1 MKATPVALLGMSTT
15 PTLSPLLQSSWAQTA
30 PLTGLDKSL
39 ANLLQ
44 SKQPSDDPRHVWLAA
59 LTSHQWGR
67 GHACLDL
74 TALPSEAAA
83 LLGWSDEQVALLPTD
98 LHNAAATLPWTQG
111 EASPLVLVQGADKE
125 QENNPADNAHGDRL
139 YLRRAWAAE
148 QAIRQHITQRLA
160 IPCDVPADLQQRLD
174 ALFRPIS
181 TANTVT
187 GAEPDMQRLACEVA
201 AQNRITLITG
211 GPGTGKTTT
220 VVKLLALLVGT
231 AQSDLQIHLAA
242 PTGKAAARLTES
254 IRNALRKMPAELQA
268 RIPTQAQT
276 LHRLLQT
283 NSRANPANA
292 LATDV
297 VVVDEASMIDLEM
310 MARLLQAV
318 PPSARLILL
327 GDKDQLASVEAGAVM
342 SQLCTGALLR
352 AQTVTL
358 THSHRF
364 DAQSGIGQW
373 AQAVNHTSANNTPAL
388 KALWKTAP
396 DWLATLPL
404 QQRLDGDMPE
414 PDVTRL
420 QLSSASD
427 PQLAVGLRHGW
438 RHWLALLDAHRP
450 SKTRAAAPCRD
461 EQALALLNAFT
472 EFCVLCAVREGPLG
486 VTQLNP
492 HIERALGLGDNIWY
506 AGRPVMV
513 TRNDYALNL
522 MNGDIG
528 LCLPDAN
535 GVLRVAFPAS
545 AEPSNPPKTQPSPV
559 RWVMPSRL
567 ESVETVFAMTVH
579 KSQGSEFTH
588 VLLALPAQES
598 PVLTRE
604 LVYTGLTRA
613 RERLT
618 LWAPNVGLLWNA
630 CARRVMRAGGL
641 DHPDSTGRSAP

>member
-1 MKATPVALLGMSTT
+1 MVACAASYCMSTT
-15 PTLSPLLQSSWAQTA
+15 PTLSPLLQSSWALTA

-44 SKQPSDDPRHVWLAA
+44 SKHPSDDPRHIWLAA

-74 TALPSEAAA
+74 ASLSCEAAA
-83 LLGWSDEQVALLPTD
+83 LLGWSDEQVALLPAD
-98 LHNAAATLPWTQG
+98 LSQAAATLPWTQG
-111 EASPLVLVQGADKE
+111 EASPLVLVEDTDKGQDNKQGDSA
-125 QENNPADNAHGDRL
+125 QRVRL

-160 IPCDVPADLQQRLD
+160 LPCDVPADLQQRLD
-174 ALFRPIS
+174 ALFPPSRATDAP
-181 TANTVT
+181 TEAQ
-187 GAEPDMQRLACEVA
+187 PDMQRLACEVA

-231 AQSDLQIHLAA
+231 ASRDLHIHLAA

-254 IRNALRKMPAELQA
+254 IGKALIRMPADVQA

-283 NSRANPANA
+283 HSRANPTHQ

-318 PPSARLILL
+318 PPTARLILL

-373 AQAVNHTSANNTPAL
+373 AQAVNHALVNNTPAL
-388 KALWKTAP
+388 KALWKAAP
-396 DWLATLPL
+396 DWLASLPL
-404 QQRLDGDMPE
+404 QQRLDGDTPE

-438 RHWLALLDAHRP
+438 HTWLTLLEAHRP
-450 SKTRAAAPCRD
+450 SKTRLAAPCSD
-461 EQALALLNAFT
+461 AQAWELLNAFT

-486 VTQLNP
+486 VTQLNSQV
-492 HIERALGLGDNIWY
+492 ERALGLGDSAWY
-506 AGRPVMV
+506 AGRPLMV

-528 LCLPDAN
+528 LCLPDAH
-535 GVLRVAFPAS
+535 GVLRVAFAAS
-545 AEPSNPPKTQPSPV
+545 ADPSEAPKAQPSPV

-579 KSQGSEFTH
+579 KSQGSEFRH

-618 LWAPNVGLLWNA
+618 LWAPNVGILWNA
-630 CARRVMRAGGL
+630 CARRVMRSGGL
-641 DHPDSTGRSAP
+641 DHPDSRGRSAP

>member
-1 MKATPVALLGMSTT
+1 MTQAAAATLL
-15 PTLSPLLQSSWAQTA
+15 PLLHASWAQST

-39 ANLLQ
+39 ANLLN
-44 SKQPSDDPRHVWLAA
+44 SKQPSDDPRHLWLAT

-74 TALPSEAAA
+74 ATLQTQAAELLGWTDEQTSALPS
-83 LLGWSDEQVALLPTD
+83 Q
-98 LHNAAATLPWTQG
+98 LHEAAATLPWTQG
-111 EASPLVLVQGADKE
+111 DASPLVLTEDTQGA
-125 QENNPADNAHGDRL
+125 RL
-139 YLRRAWAAE
+139 YLRRAWTAE
-148 QAIRQHITQRLA
+148 QNIRRNIAQRLA
-160 IPCDVPADLQQRLD
+160 LPCEVPADLQQRLD
-174 ALFRPIS
+174 ELFTPTRDD
-181 TANTVT
+181 
-187 GAEPDMQRLACEVA
+187 EPDMQRLACEVA

-220 VVKLLALLVGT
+220 VVKLLSLLVRT
-231 AQSDLQIHLAA
+231 SPRELQIHLAA

-254 IRNALRKMPAELQA
+254 ISNALTKMPADK
-268 RIPTQAQT
+268 RPHMPSQAQT

-283 NSRANPANA
+283 NSRANQVHQ

-318 PPSARLILL
+318 PPTARLILL

-342 SQLCTGALLR
+342 SQLCTGSLLK

-358 THSHRF
+358 IHSHRF
-364 DAQSGIGQW
+364 DAKSGIGQW
-373 AQAVNHTSANNTPAL
+373 ARAVNADAADNTHAL
-388 KALWKTAP
+388 KALWKDAP

-404 QQRLDGDMPE
+404 QQSVLLDEGGDEAE

-420 QLSSASD
+420 QLASASD
-427 PQLAVGLRHGW
+427 PKLAVGLRYGW
-438 RHWLALLDAHRP
+438 RNWLALLDAHRP
-450 SKTRAAAPCRD
+450 SKTAQAAACND
-461 EQALALLNAFT
+461 AQAVALLNAFT

-486 VTQLNP
+486 VTQLNTQVE
-492 HIERALGLGDNIWY
+492 HALGLGQSAWY

-513 TRNDYALNL
+513 TRNDYALDL

-528 LCLPDAN
+528 LCLPGPD
-535 GVLRVAFPAS
+535 GVLRVAFPAVDGG
-545 AEPSNPPKTQPSPV
+545 V

-567 ESVETVFAMTVH
+567 DSVETVFAMTVH
-579 KSQGSEFTH
+579 KSQGSEFAH
-588 VLLALPAQES
+588 VLLVIPAQES

-613 RERLT
+613 KKRLT
-618 LWAPNVGLLWNA
+618 LWAPQLGVLWNG
-630 CARRVMRAGGL
+630 CARRVLRSGGL
-641 DHPDSTGRSAP
+641 GD

>member
-1 MKATPVALLGMSTT
+1 MSNT
-15 PTLSPLLQSSWAQTA
+15 PTLSHLLQSSWALST
-30 PLTGLDKSL
+30 PLTGLDKAL
-39 ANLLQ
+39 ANLLH
-44 SKQPSDDPRHVWLAA
+44 SKQASEDPRHLWLAA

-67 GHACLDL
+67 GHACLNLD
-74 TALPSEAAA
+74 ALPTDAAA
-83 LLGWSDEQVALLPTD
+83 LLGWSAEQVALLPPD
-98 LHNAAATLPWTQG
+98 LQHAADTLPWVQG
-111 EASPLVLVQGADKE
+111 EASPLVLVKDTDTPPDRGQNGRAQGA
-125 QENNPADNAHGDRL
+125 RL

-148 QAIRQHITQRLA
+148 QTIRQRITQRLA
-160 IPCDVPADLQQRLD
+160 LACDVPGDLQPRLD
-174 ALFRPIS
+174 ALFPQ
-181 TANTVT
+181 ANIPTD
-187 GAEPDMQRLACEVA
+187 AKPDMQRLACEVA

-231 AQSDLQIHLAA
+231 ASRDLRIHLAA

-254 IRNALRKMPAELQA
+254 IRHALAHMPADVKA

-276 LHRLLQT
+276 LHRLLL
-283 NSRANPANA
+283 SHSHDNA
-292 LATDV
+292 PPQLATDV

-310 MARLLQAV
+310 MARLLQTV
-318 PPSARLILL
+318 PPNARLILL

-342 SQLCTGALLR
+342 SQLCTGALVR

-364 DAQSGIGQW
+364 GAQSGIGQW
-373 AQAVNHTSANNTPAL
+373 AQAVNHPTANNTAAL
-388 KALWKTAP
+388 KALWKATP

-404 QQRLDGDMPE
+404 QQRLDGDTHA

-420 QLSSASD
+420 QLTSASD

-438 RHWLALLDAHRP
+438 HTWLGLLQAHRP
-450 SKTRAAAPCRD
+450 SQTRAAASCTD
-461 EQALALLNAFT
+461 TEALALLNAFS

-486 VTQLNP
+486 VIQLNR
-492 HIERALGLGDNIWY
+492 HIEGALGLGDSAWY
-506 AGRPVMV
+506 VGRPVMV

-535 GVLRVAFPAS
+535 GVLRVVFATS
-545 AEPSNPPKTQPSPV
+545 VDPSEAPKAPLSPV
-559 RWVMPSRL
+559 RWVLPSRL

-579 KSQGSEFTH
+579 KSQGSEFKH
-588 VLLALPAQES
+588 VLLTLPAQES

-618 LWAPNVGLLWNA
+618 LWAPNEGLLWNA
-630 CARRVMRAGGL
+630 CARRVMRSGGL
-641 DHPDSTGRSAP
+641 DRPDL

>member
-1 MKATPVALLGMSTT
+1 MTTLKDLLKQPWGQAHAT
-15 PTLSPLLQSSWAQTA
+15 
-30 PLTGLDKSL
+30 PLTGLDTAL
-39 ANLLQ
+39 ANLLH
-44 SKQPSDDPRHVWLAA
+44 SKQPSDDPRHLWLAA

-74 TALPSEAAA
+74 ATLQNQAAA
-83 LLGWSDEQVALLPTD
+83 LLGWSDEQVAVLPAD
-98 LHNAAATLPWTQG
+98 LHQAASTLPWTQG
-111 EASPLVLVQGADKE
+111 DASPLVLTEDTQA
-125 QENNPADNAHGDRL
+125 ARL
-139 YLRRAWAAE
+139 YLRRAWTAE
-148 QAIRQHITQRLA
+148 QNIRQNIAQRLA
-160 IPCDVPADLQQRLD
+160 LPCDVPADLQQRLD
-174 ALFRPIS
+174 ALFTP
-181 TANTVT
+181 TTTNN
-187 GAEPDMQRLACEVA
+187 GEPDMQRLACEVA

-220 VVKLLALLVGT
+220 VVKLLSLLVGT
-231 AQSDLQIHLAA
+231 ASRDLQIHLAA

-254 IRNALRKMPAELQA
+254 ISNALTKMPTDVQA

-283 NSRANPANA
+283 NSKATQVHQ

-318 PPSARLILL
+318 PSTARLILL

-342 SQLCTGALLR
+342 SQLCTGTLLQH
-352 AQTVTL
+352 QTVTL
-358 THSHRF
+358 IHSHRF
-364 DAQSGIGQW
+364 DAKSGIGQW
-373 AQAVNHTSANNTPAL
+373 ARTVNADAADNTPAL
-388 KALWKTAP
+388 KALWNAAP

-404 QQRLDGDMPE
+404 QQTIDGDTPE

-420 QLSSASD
+420 QLASASD
-427 PQLAVGLRHGW
+427 PKLAVGLRYGW

-450 SKTRAAAPCRD
+450 SKTAQAVPCSD
-461 EQALALLNAFT
+461 AQAVALLKAFT

-486 VTQLNP
+486 VVQLNAQVE
-492 HIERALGLGDNIWY
+492 HALGLGQSPWY

-513 TRNDYALNL
+513 TRNDYALKL

-528 LCLPDAN
+528 LCLPGPD
-535 GVLRVAFPAS
+535 GVLRVAFPAVDGG
-545 AEPSNPPKTQPSPV
+545 V

-567 ESVETVFAMTVH
+567 DSVDTVFAMTVH

-588 VLLALPAQES
+588 VLLVIPAQES

-613 RERLT
+613 RKRLT
-618 LWAPNVGLLWNA
+618 MWAPQLGVLWNG
-630 CARRVMRAGGL
+630 CARRVLRSGGL
-641 DHPDSTGRSAP
+641 GD

>member
-1 MKATPVALLGMSTT
+1 
-15 PTLSPLLQSSWAQTA
+15 
-30 PLTGLDKSL
+30 LDKSL
-39 ANLLQ
+39 ANLLH
-44 SKQPSDDPRHVWLAA
+44 SKHPSHDPRHLWLAA

-74 TALPSEAAA
+74 AALKTQAAA
-83 LLGWSDEQVALLPTD
+83 MLGWSDEHTAALPAD
-98 LHNAAATLPWTQG
+98 LHQAIDTLPWTLG
-111 EASPLVLVQGADKE
+111 ESSPLVLTEDTQGA
-125 QENNPADNAHGDRL
+125 RL

-148 QAIRQHITQRLA
+148 QYIRQNIAQRLA
-160 IPCDVPADLQQRLD
+160 IPCDTPSDLQPRLD
-174 ALFRPIS
+174 ALFTP
-181 TANTVT
+181 THN
-187 GAEPDMQRLACEVA
+187 AEPDMQRLACEVA

-220 VVKLLALLVGT
+220 VVKLLSLLVG
-231 AQSDLQIHLAA
+231 AASRELQIHLAA

-254 IRNALRKMPAELQA
+254 ISNALTHMPADVQA

-283 NSRANPANA
+283 QRTTSQVHQ

-318 PPSARLILL
+318 PASARLILL

-342 SQLCTGALLR
+342 SQLCTGRLLQ

-358 THSHRF
+358 IHSHRF
-364 DAQSGIGQW
+364 DAKSGIGQW
-373 AQAVNHTSANNTPAL
+373 ARAVNADVSDNTPTL
-388 KALWKTAP
+388 KALWNAAP

-404 QQRLDGDMPE
+404 QQSIEGDAPE

-420 QLSSASD
+420 QLNNACD
-427 PQLAVGLRHGW
+427 PKLAVGLRYGW
-438 RHWLALLDAHRP
+438 RNWLALLEEHRPNRTAPAKPCSDAH
-450 SKTRAAAPCRD
+450 AV
-461 EQALALLNAFT
+461 ALLKAFS

-486 VTQLNP
+486 VVQLNAQVE
-492 HIERALGLGDNIWY
+492 HALGLGPSPWY

-513 TRNDYALNL
+513 TRNDYALEL

-528 LCLPDAN
+528 LCLPDSD
-535 GVLRVAFPAS
+535 GVLRVAFP
-545 AEPSNPPKTQPSPV
+545 TVDGGV

-567 ESVETVFAMTVH
+567 DSVETVFAMTVH
-579 KSQGSEFTH
+579 KSQGSEFAH
-588 VLLALPAQES
+588 VLLVLPAQES

-613 RERLT
+613 KQRLT
-618 LWAPNVGLLWNA
+618 LWAPHLGVLYNA
-630 CARRVMRAGGL
+630 CARRVLRSGGL
-641 DHPDSTGRSAP
+641 GD

>member
-1 MKATPVALLGMSTT
+1 MTTLKDLLKQPWGQAHAT
-15 PTLSPLLQSSWAQTA
+15 
-30 PLTGLDKSL
+30 PLTGLDTAL
-39 ANLLQ
+39 ANLLN
-44 SKQPSDDPRHVWLAA
+44 SKQPSDDPRHLWLAA

-74 TALPSEAAA
+74 ATLQTQAAA
-83 LLGWSDEQVALLPTD
+83 LLGWNDEQTSTLPAD
-98 LHNAAATLPWTQG
+98 LHQAANTLPWTQG
-111 EASPLVLVQGADKE
+111 DASPLVLTEDTQGA
-125 QENNPADNAHGDRL
+125 RL
-139 YLRRAWAAE
+139 YLRRAWTAE
-148 QAIRQHITQRLA
+148 QNIRQNIAQRLA
-160 IPCDVPADLQQRLD
+160 LPCDVPADLQQRLD
-174 ALFRPIS
+174 ALFTP
-181 TANTVT
+181 TNN
-187 GAEPDMQRLACEVA
+187 GEPDMQRLACEVA

-220 VVKLLALLVGT
+220 VVKLLSLLVGT
-231 AQSDLQIHLAA
+231 SSRDLQIHLAA

-254 IRNALRKMPAELQA
+254 ISNALTQMPADVQA

-283 NSRANPANA
+283 NSKATQLHQ

-318 PPSARLILL
+318 PPTARLILL

-342 SQLCTGALLR
+342 SQLCTGSLLQH
-352 AQTVTL
+352 QTVTL
-358 THSHRF
+358 VHSHRF
-364 DAQSGIGQW
+364 DAKSGIGQW
-373 AQAVNHTSANNTPAL
+373 ARTVNADVADNTPAL
-388 KALWKTAP
+388 KALWNAAP

-404 QQRLDGDMPE
+404 QQTIEGDAAE

-420 QLSSASD
+420 QLTSASD
-427 PQLAVGLRHGW
+427 PKLAVGLRYGW
-438 RHWLALLDAHRP
+438 RNWLALLDAHRP
-450 SKTRAAAPCRD
+450 SKTTQTAPCSDAQAAA
-461 EQALALLNAFT
+461 LLKAFT

-486 VTQLNP
+486 VVQLNA
-492 HIERALGLGDNIWY
+492 HVELALGLGQSAWY

-513 TRNDYALNL
+513 TRNDYALEL

-528 LCLPDAN
+528 LCLPGPD
-535 GVLRVAFPAS
+535 GVLRVAFPAVDGG
-545 AEPSNPPKTQPSPV
+545 V

-567 ESVETVFAMTVH
+567 DSVETVFAMTVH

-588 VLLALPAQES
+588 VLLVIPALES

-613 RERLT
+613 RQRLT
-618 LWAPNVGLLWNA
+618 VWAPQLGVLWNG
-630 CARRVMRAGGL
+630 CARRVLRSGGL
-641 DHPDSTGRSAP
+641 GD

>member
-1 MKATPVALLGMSTT
+1 MSTT
-15 PTLSPLLQSSWAQTA
+15 PTLSSLLQSSWAQTA
-30 PLTGLDKSL
+30 PLTGLDQSL
-39 ANLLQ
+39 ANLLH
-44 SKQPSDDPRHVWLAA
+44 SKEPSDDPRHLWLAA

-74 TALPSEAAA
+74 ASLSSEAGA
-83 LLGWSDEQVALLPTD
+83 LLGWSDEQVALLPAD
-98 LHNAAATLPWTQG
+98 LRDAAATLPWAQG
-111 EASPLVLVQGADKE
+111 EASPLVLVQDAD
-125 QENNPADNAHGDRL
+125 QGPDNQQGKSSQGERL

-148 QAIRQHITQRLA
+148 QAIRQRISHRLA
-160 IPCDVPADLQQRLD
+160 APCDVPADLQPRLD
-174 ALFRPIS
+174 VLFPP
-181 TANTVT
+181 TNTNNT
-187 GAEPDMQRLACEVA
+187 DTTIAPSGAEPDLQRLACEVA

-231 AQSDLQIHLAA
+231 SPRDLHIHLAA

-254 IRNALRKMPAELQA
+254 IRNALTKMPADLQA

-283 NSRANPANA
+283 HSRANPTHQ

-318 PPSARLILL
+318 PPTARLILL

-364 DAQSGIGQW
+364 DAHSGIGQW
-373 AQAVNHTSANNTPAL
+373 AQAVNHASANHTPAL
-388 KALWKTAP
+388 KALWKAAP
-396 DWLATLPL
+396 DWLASLPL
-404 QQRLDGDMPE
+404 QQRLDGDTPE

-438 RHWLALLDAHRP
+438 HTWLTLLEAHRP
-450 SKTRAAAPCRD
+450 SKTRSAAPCSD
-461 EQALALLNAFT
+461 AQALDLLNAFT
-472 EFCVLCAVREGPLG
+472 EFCVLCAVREGPQG

-492 HIERALGLGDNIWY
+492 QIERALGLGDSAWY

-528 LCLPDAN
+528 LCLPDTN
-535 GVLRVAFPAS
+535 GVLRVAFAAS
-545 AEPSNPPKTQPSPV
+545 ADPSAPAKAQTSPV

-579 KSQGSEFTH
+579 KSQGSEFKH
-588 VLLALPAQES
+588 VLLALPAQDS

-613 RERLT
+613 RKRLT
-618 LWAPNVGLLWNA
+618 LWAPNVGILWNA
-630 CARRVMRAGGL
+630 CARRVMRSGGL
-641 DHPDSTGRSAP
+641 DHPDRRGRSAS

>member
-1 MKATPVALLGMSTT
+1 MPTPN
-15 PTLSPLLQSSWAQTA
+15 PLSPLLQSAWAQAT

-39 ANLLQ
+39 ANLLH
-44 SKQPSDDPRHVWLAA
+44 SKQPSDDPRHIWLTA

-74 TALPSEAAA
+74 ATLQIQAAGLLGWNNEQAAA
-83 LLGWSDEQVALLPTD
+83 LPAN
-98 LHNAAATLPWTQG
+98 LHDAAVTLPWTQG
-111 EASPLVLVQGADKE
+111 DASPLVLIEDE
-125 QENNPADNAHGDRL
+125 TPNEGDGSKSARL
-139 YLRRAWAAE
+139 YLRRAWTAE
-148 QAIRQHITQRLA
+148 QHIRQHIAQRLA
-160 IPCDVPADLQQRLD
+160 LPCDAPADLQQRLD
-174 ALFRPIS
+174 DLFPKTNNDAL
-181 TANTVT
+181 
-187 GAEPDMQRLACEVA
+187 DMQRLACEVA

-220 VVKLLALLVGT
+220 VVKLLSLLVGT
-231 AQSDLQIHLAA
+231 ASRDLQIHLAA

-254 IRNALRKMPAELQA
+254 ISNALTQMPIDVQT

-283 NSRANPANA
+283 NSRATQLHQ

-318 PPSARLILL
+318 PTSARLIML

-342 SQLCTGALLR
+342 SQLCTGSLLQH
-352 AQTVTL
+352 QTVTL
-358 THSHRF
+358 IHSHRF
-364 DAQSGIGQW
+364 DAKSGIGQW
-373 AQAVNHTSANNTPAL
+373 ARAVNADVADNTPAL
-388 KALWKTAP
+388 KALWKDAP
-396 DWLATLPL
+396 DWLATVPL
-404 QQRLDGDMPE
+404 QQSIHLDEGGDTAE
-414 PDVTRL
+414 PNVTRL
-420 QLSSASD
+420 QLPNASD
-427 PQLAVGLRHGW
+427 PKLAVGLRYGW
-438 RHWLALLDAHRP
+438 RNWLALLDAHRAR
-450 SKTRAAAPCRD
+450 KTAPAAPCSD
-461 EQALALLNAFT
+461 AQALALLKTFT

-486 VTQLNP
+486 VVQLNAQVE
-492 HIERALGLGDNIWY
+492 HALGLGQSPWY

-513 TRNDYALNL
+513 TRNDYALEL

-528 LCLPDAN
+528 LCLPN
-535 GVLRVAFPAS
+535 PEGELRVAFPAVDGG
-545 AEPSNPPKTQPSPV
+545 V

-588 VLLALPAQES
+588 VLLVIPAQES

-613 RERLT
+613 RQRLT
-618 LWAPNVGLLWNA
+618 MWAPQLGVLWNG
-630 CARRVMRAGGL
+630 CARRVLRSGGL
-641 DHPDSTGRSAP
+641 TN